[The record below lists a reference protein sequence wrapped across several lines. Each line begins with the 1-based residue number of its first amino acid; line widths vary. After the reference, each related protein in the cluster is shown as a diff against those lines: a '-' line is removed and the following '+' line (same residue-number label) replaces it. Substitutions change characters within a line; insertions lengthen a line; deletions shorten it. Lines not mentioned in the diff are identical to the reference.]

1 MTIKYNI
8 CKSKTKTM
16 DINTTKVLLINAP
29 VFEKDH
35 IITSVYFPMG
45 LLYLGTVL
53 RKNNIDV
60 KILDISNYCNNHSF
74 KDAQKHISTTVINYN
89 PTIVGIGCTFSGA
102 FKSLKLIAEG
112 IKQLIPKAPIV
123 IGGIHPTV
131 FPKEILTKYKFID
144 FVVIGE
150 GEETFLKLV
159 RSISNKKKRINLD
172 GLAYRD
178 KGKINITPKTKYI
191 ENLDILPFVDY
202 SLIDIK
208 NYQIDT
214 SQWYSPKKIKIGQ
227 PFTII
232 SSRSCPNRCTFCSMR
247 LVHGSSIRFRSP
259 KNVLDEMEKL
269 YKEYNVRYFQFMD
282 DNITF
287 NKQRILDICR
297 GIKERKMQIQ
307 FDTPNGMAI
316 KLLNKEIINALVGA
330 GLVYTSLG
338 IESGSEYIRNVEM
351 KKGLKTKDIYKIVK
365 LCAKHK
371 KLFVKGFFIIGMP
384 GETKKTLDETYQMIK
399 KLSLDKIGMYFVFPY
414 PGTELFYYCLEH
426 KLLQHNVAD
435 YTDIEIFQDTDDK
448 PHIKPPN
455 ISVKELAHFR
465 EKCLDYMKQKRASFK
480 FPDNYPLRYHD

>member
-1 MTIKYNI
+1 M
-8 CKSKTKTM
+8 S
-16 DINTTKVLLINAP
+16 INAIKVLLINAP
-29 VFEKDH
+29 VFKKDH
-35 IITSVYFPMG
+35 VITSVYFPMG

-53 RKNNIDV
+53 KKNNIGV

-74 KDAQKHISTTVINYN
+74 KEAQKYISETVMDYS

-112 IKQLIPKAPIV
+112 IKQLIPRTPIV

-159 RSISNKKKRINLD
+159 RSISSKKKRINFD
-172 GLAYRD
+172 GLAYRY
-178 KGKINITPKTKYI
+178 KGKINIIPKTKYI
-191 ENLDILPFVDY
+191 EDLDSLPFVDY
-202 SLIDIK
+202 GLVNTK
-208 NYQIDT
+208 NYQMNT
-214 SQWYSPKKIKIGQ
+214 SQWYSPKKIKVGQ

-232 SSRSCPNRCTFCSMR
+232 SSRSCPNGCTFCSMR

-297 GIKERKMQIQ
+297 GIKERKMRIQ

-316 KLLNKEIINALVGA
+316 KLLNKEIIDALVGA

-338 IESGSEYIRNVEM
+338 IESGSEYIRNKEM
-351 KKGLKTKDIYKIVK
+351 KKGLRTKDIYKIIK

-371 KLFVKGFFIIGMP
+371 KLFIKGFFIIGMP
-384 GETKKTLDETYQMIK
+384 GETKKTLEETYQMIK
-399 KLSLDKIGMYFVFPY
+399 KLTLDKIGMYFVFPY
-414 PGTELFYYCLEH
+414 PGTELFYYCLKH
-426 KLLQHNVAD
+426 KLLPHNVVD

-455 ISVKELAHFR
+455 ISVQELIQFR
-465 EKCLDYMKQKRASFK
+465 EKCLDYMKQKRVSFK
-480 FPDNYPLRYHD
+480 FPENYPLRYND